1 MLNYFKFKLDL
12 NILLNSCQY
21 LVNRW
26 DLEEYFDDYIEEGSG
41 MDDDQDDEAY
51 GIEDCEFQVEPVE
64 LDTVEVDIDYNF
76 CPDLMD
82 WLLSHTDDS
91 TTTSNSTWAKRLV
104 EAGKSGNLEYIMWM
118 RVKAA
123 EMDQIVVSVFDFV
136 TEVARNGHR
145 HVLEWLQTEYGTNF
159 ATTIPAY
166 IALELPEICVHAS
179 ALGHLDI
186 LQWAFSN
193 GLRIDLETCIHMA
206 LSADKLDVL
215 ILLKREYEHLFPN
228 IWGCSRFDFSLES
241 LDSSCDIFQWVHSNG
256 CPWSARTYKA
266 LESHARTYKLL
277 DSHDFEDRKEWAF
290 QNGCQGPQC

>member
-1 MLNYFKFKLDL
+1 
-12 NILLNSCQY
+12 
-21 LVNRW
+21 
-26 DLEEYFDDYIEEGSG
+26 
-41 MDDDQDDEAY
+41 MDDDHDDEAY
-51 GIEDCEFQVEPVE
+51 EIEECEFECEPVE

-82 WLLSHTDDS
+82 WLLSRING
-91 TTTSNSTWAKRLV
+91 TTTRNTWSKRLV

-118 RVKAA
+118 KVKAA
-123 EMDQIVVSVFDFV
+123 KMDQIVVSVFDFV
-136 TEVARNGHR
+136 TEVARKGHR

-186 LQWAFSN
+186 LQWTFSN

-206 LSADKLDVL
+206 LSAKKLDVL

-256 CPWSARTYKA
+256 CPWSAHTYKA
-266 LESHARTYKLL
+266 LRPIHEY
-277 DSHDFEDRKEWAF
+277 EDRREWAF
-290 QNGCQGPQC
+290 QNGCQGPPSLPFARLPYTDLSTQLT